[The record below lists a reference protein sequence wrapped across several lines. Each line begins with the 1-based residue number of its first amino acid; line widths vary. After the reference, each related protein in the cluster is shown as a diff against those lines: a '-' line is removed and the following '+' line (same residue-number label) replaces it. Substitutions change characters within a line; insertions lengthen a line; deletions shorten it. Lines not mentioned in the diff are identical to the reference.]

1 MKNRIIRNIITT
13 VSVLSCAL
21 CLSVTPV
28 SAAASAAA
36 PQAIGS
42 GTTIE
47 PHAADRQWIYAE
59 KDNKLYKRI
68 FNFSTNHWEGDWIF
82 VRNL

>member
-28 SAAASAAA
+28 SAASSAAA

-47 PHAADRQWIYAE
+47 PHAADRRWVYKE
-59 KDNKLYKRI
+59 ENNKLYKRI
-68 FNFSTNHWEGDWIF
+68 FNYSTHQWEGEWIF